1 MKKAINKINAYKDLL
16 ADEAVKFYCDEI
28 SDETIIGI
36 TANEP
41 FSWKDG
47 KKKVLNDANYEDAP
61 WFIDLPGYDQALIK
75 SLKVAQEE

>member
-1 MKKAINKINAYKDLL
+1 MKKAIDKINAYKDLL

-36 TANEP
+36 TGNEP

-47 KKKVLNDANYEDAP
+47 K
-61 WFIDLPGYDQALIK
+61 
-75 SLKVAQEE
+75 